1 MGIWEKLRL
10 EPDCHRVVA
19 LVGAGGKTS
28 TLFALAREARAAG
41 LTAIVTTTTHI
52 RPHPRLPLTGE
63 TDGEKLRA
71 LVDAQGVVLCGRR
84 EPTGKLTLAAAVE
97 TCRRAADVVLVEADG
112 AKMLPLKAPAEH
124 EPAIPPCADAVVAVA
139 GLDGVG
145 QAVEAACHRPE
156 RVRALL
162 GAGEGHLLTP
172 ADVAALLAHP
182 QGGRK
187 GVAEGMAFRCLL
199 NKADTPARRQ
209 YAREAAAL
217 PPGGLRAPFTA
228 IPRRS
233 VAGYAGFD
241 QGGRGSGHGH
251 GGAAAP
257 GGL

>member
-10 EPDCHRVVA
+10 EPERHRVVA

-71 LVDAQGVVLCGRR
+71 LVDAQGVVVCGRR

-139 GLDGVG
+139 GLDGWDRPWRPSATG
-145 QAVEAACHRPE
+145 RSGCGPCWARGRGISSPRRMWPPCWPTPRGGARGWRRAWPSAAC
-156 RVRALL
+156 
-162 GAGEGHLLTP
+162 
-172 ADVAALLAHP
+172 
-182 QGGRK
+182 
-187 GVAEGMAFRCLL
+187 
-199 NKADTPARRQ
+199 
-209 YAREAAAL
+209 
-217 PPGGLRAPFTA
+217 
-228 IPRRS
+228 
-233 VAGYAGFD
+233 
-241 QGGRGSGHGH
+241 
-251 GGAAAP
+251 
-257 GGL
+257 

>member
-10 EPDCHRVVA
+10 EPDCHGWWPWWGRGQD
-19 LVGAGGKTS
+19 LHPLRPGPGG
-28 TLFALAREARAAG
+28 RAAG
-41 LTAIVTTTTHI
+41 LTVIVTTTTHI
-52 RPHPRLPLTGE
+52 RPHPRLPLTWE

-71 LVDAQGVVLCGRR
+71 LVDTQGVVVCGRR

-162 GAGEGHLLTP
+162 GRGGGSPPHPGGCGRPAGP
-172 ADVAALLAHP
+172 P

-217 PPGGLRAPFTA
+217 LAARGIESAIHSYTEEERGGLCWF
-228 IPRRS
+228 
-233 VAGYAGFD
+233 
-241 QGGRGSGHGH
+241 
-251 GGAAAP
+251 
-257 GGL
+257 

>member
-10 EPDCHRVVA
+10 EPERHRVVA

-139 GLDGVG
+139 GLD
-145 QAVEAACHRPE
+145 
-156 RVRALL
+156 
-162 GAGEGHLLTP
+162 
-172 ADVAALLAHP
+172 
-182 QGGRK
+182 
-187 GVAEGMAFRCLL
+187 
-199 NKADTPARRQ
+199 
-209 YAREAAAL
+209 
-217 PPGGLRAPFTA
+217 
-228 IPRRS
+228 
-233 VAGYAGFD
+233 
-241 QGGRGSGHGH
+241 
-251 GGAAAP
+251 
-257 GGL
+257 

>member
-1 MGIWEKLRL
+1 MDIWEKLRL
-10 EPDCHRVVA
+10 EPERHRVTA

-84 EPTGKLTLAAAVE
+84 AGGQDDRRRRGGLPAAA
-97 TCRRAADVVLVEADG
+97 DIVLAEADG
-112 AKMLPLKAPAEH
+112 ARVRPLKAPADH
-124 EPAIPPCADAVVAVA
+124 EPVIPPQAAAVLALA
-139 GLDGVG
+139 GMDCLGRTVG
-145 QAVEAACHRPE
+145 DICHRPE
-156 RVRALL
+156 RVCALL
-162 GAGEGHLLTP
+162 GVGMDHALTP
-172 ADVAALLAHP
+172 ADVAAVLSHP

-187 GVAEGMAFRCLL
+187 GVGPGMAFRCLL

-217 PPGGLRAPFTA
+217 LAARGIESAIHSYTEEERGGLCWF
-228 IPRRS
+228 
-233 VAGYAGFD
+233 
-241 QGGRGSGHGH
+241 
-251 GGAAAP
+251 
-257 GGL
+257 

>member
-28 TLFALAREARAAG
+28 TLYALAREARATG
-41 LTAIVTTTTHI
+41 LTVIVTTTTHI
-52 RPHPRLPLTGE
+52 RPHPRLSLTWE

-71 LVDAQGVVLCGRR
+71 LVDTQGVVVCGRR

-199 NKADTPARRQ
+199 NKADTPARLQ

-217 PPGGLRAPFTA
+217 LAARGIESAIHSYTEEERGGLCWF
-228 IPRRS
+228 
-233 VAGYAGFD
+233 
-241 QGGRGSGHGH
+241 
-251 GGAAAP
+251 
-257 GGL
+257 